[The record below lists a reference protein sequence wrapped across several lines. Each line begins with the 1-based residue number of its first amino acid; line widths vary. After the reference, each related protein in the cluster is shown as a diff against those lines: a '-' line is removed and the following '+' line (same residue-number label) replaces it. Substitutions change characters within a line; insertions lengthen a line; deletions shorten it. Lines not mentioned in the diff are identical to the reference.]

1 MLQLLLLVLFWS
13 FAATSLKQD
22 VIGVVDQSRDLF
34 GIGFDFL
41 DTFAYVNFLQSFST
55 QQELIIIQCGRR

>member
-1 MLQLLLLVLFWS
+1 MLQLLLFVLFGS

-34 GIGFDFL
+34 YLVSDL
-41 DTFAYVNFLQSFST
+41 TS
-55 QQELIIIQCGRR
+55 